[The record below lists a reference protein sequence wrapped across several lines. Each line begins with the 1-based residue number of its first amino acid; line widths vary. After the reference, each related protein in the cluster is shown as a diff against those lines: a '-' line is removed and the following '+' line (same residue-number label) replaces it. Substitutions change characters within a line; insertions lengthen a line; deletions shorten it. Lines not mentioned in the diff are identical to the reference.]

1 MAKQEIPKKGDPDYW
16 EYMSKIG
23 VKAIKASKAGRP
35 KKIESPERL
44 WELACKYFE
53 EVDDRPFQKQDFI
66 RGGESAGTKVHLDN
80 IRPYSWAGFE
90 TFLIKYEVIHGLDH
104 YRQNTGG
111 AYEEYRGVIA
121 RIDKTM
127 FDQKLEGASVGAFNA
142 SIIARDL
149 QLAEITKTEV
159 NAKVKNE
166 VDYTQ
171 LSDEA
176 LAELAKQSEL
186 NATESKSK

>member
-1 MAKQEIPKKGDPDYW
+1 MAKKITPKKGDPGFWDFMKK
-16 EYMSKIG
+16 EG

-35 KKIESPERL
+35 KKIESPEKM
-44 WELACKYFE
+44 WEYACQYFD
-53 EVDDRPFQKQDFI
+53 EVDETPFKKQDFI
-66 RGGESAGTKVHLDN
+66 RGGTSAGTKVQLDN

-90 TFLIKYEVIHGLDH
+90 TYLIKHGIISNLDH
-104 YRQNTGG
+104 YRANTND
-111 AYEEYRGVIA
+111 AYAEFRDVIS
-121 RIDKTM
+121 RIDKVM
-127 FDQKLEGASVGAFNA
+127 FDNKFEGATVGAFNS

-166 VDYTQ
+166 VDYSQ

-186 NATESKSK
+186 NVESKSE